1 MGAEVT
7 KTNKRNS
14 GETGE
19 QTTGK
24 EKRSGY
30 DTGTGTAETGRTDT
44 GRAKTERTGA
54 DTAAEVK
61 SADSMGL
68 AEVNTA
74 VPVPEPK
81 KATTAKRKRKK
92 KAVKPPTFSSEQIS
106 ALIMAMSG
114 IMASRPDFAIF
125 ALSEA
130 EAQQLA
136 QPIANIIENTGYSE
150 AVGKYADH
158 IALITACLM
167 IFAPRIIVFSQQ
179 QKAKKIEKNGGLK
192 LEPVKERKSI
202 GDSAGNNK
210 SAPDTKQDSNNAVLS
225 SIPSLA

>member
-24 EKRSGY
+24 EKRGGY

-44 GRAKTERTGA
+44 GRSKAGRAGA
-54 DTAAEVK
+54 DTAEVK
-61 SADSMGL
+61 STDSMGL

-74 VPVPEPK
+74 VPTPEPK
-81 KATTAKRKRKK
+81 STATKRKRKK

-192 LEPVKERKSI
+192 LEPVKERKSH
-202 GDSAGNNK
+202 GDSAGDNK
-210 SAPDTKQDSNNAVLS
+210 PTPDTEQNSNNAVLS

>member
-1 MGAEVT
+1 
-7 KTNKRNS
+7 
-14 GETGE
+14 
-19 QTTGK
+19 
-24 EKRSGY
+24 
-30 DTGTGTAETGRTDT
+30 
-44 GRAKTERTGA
+44 
-54 DTAAEVK
+54 
-61 SADSMGL
+61 
-68 AEVNTA
+68 
-74 VPVPEPK
+74 
-81 KATTAKRKRKK
+81 
-92 KAVKPPTFSSEQIS
+92 
-106 ALIMAMSG
+106 MAMSG

-192 LEPVKERKSI
+192 LEPVKERKSH
-202 GDSAGNNK
+202 GDSAGDNK
-210 SAPDTKQDSNNAVLS
+210 PTPDTKQNSNNAVLS